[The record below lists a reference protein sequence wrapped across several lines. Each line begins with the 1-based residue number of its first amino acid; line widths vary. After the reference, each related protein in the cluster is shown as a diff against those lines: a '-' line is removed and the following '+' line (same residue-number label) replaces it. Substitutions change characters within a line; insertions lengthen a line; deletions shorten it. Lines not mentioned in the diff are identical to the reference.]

1 MEHRHGGRGPFGPGA
16 GRRRSVPSTQDLS
29 SYLSGRLPD
38 GWFDGPAE
46 VTVDRDEIV
55 IVGRLAGERP
65 APADGEQQQAAD
77 AGRIRRFREDTR
89 AERIAIARELE
100 ERYARLVAWG
110 ARSGDTEEVFTQAAI
125 PVMTRL
131 RQPERL
137 VLDTLVD
144 AGVARSRSHALA
156 WCVRMVA
163 DNEDAWLTRL
173 RDALASVEEAREAGP
188 AAS

>member
-1 MEHRHGGRGPFGPGA
+1 VPG
-16 GRRRSVPSTQDLS
+16 TQDLA
-29 SYLSGRLPD
+29 SYLAGRLPE
-38 GWFDGPAE
+38 GWFDGGAE
-46 VTVDRDEIV
+46 VTVDRDEILV
-55 IVGRLAGERP
+55 VGRLAGERP
-65 APADGEQQQAAD
+65 TAAEGEQQAATD

-89 AERIAIARELE
+89 AERVAIAQELE
-100 ERYARLVAWG
+100 ERYGRLVAWG
-110 ARSGDTEEVFTQAAI
+110 ARSGETEEIFTSVAV

-156 WCVRMVA
+156 WCVRLVA
-163 DNEDAWLTRL
+163 DNQEEWLARL
-173 RDALASVEEAREAGP
+173 REALSSVDDAREAGP